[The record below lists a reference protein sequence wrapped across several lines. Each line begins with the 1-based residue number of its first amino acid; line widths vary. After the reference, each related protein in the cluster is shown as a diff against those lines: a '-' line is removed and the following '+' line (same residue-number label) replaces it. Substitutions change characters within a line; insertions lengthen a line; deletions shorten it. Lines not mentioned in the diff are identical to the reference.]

1 MSYCPIILL
10 IFGSYLL
17 GSIPAAY
24 LAGRM
29 LKGVDIRN
37 YGSGIASGSNVWH
50 SITKWA
56 IVPVGIFD
64 LLKGI
69 IPVLVAMQLHLTLG
83 GSEVAAMGI
92 GALAAMAGHSW
103 SIFFKFGGGRGV
115 TPMLGAMSIFAPWE
129 LIIFVAVWVGGLGLF
144 KNSPLFM
151 MVAILVTIISS
162 VFLSN
167 PILTQDEPLTST
179 WFIIGMALMLIMKRI
194 IAERPIPR
202 ENWKQVLLCRFLYD
216 RDTRNRTDWI
226 YRKPIKY
233 TDTKY

>member
-1 MSYCPIILL
+1 MSYYPMILL
-10 IFGSYLL
+10 AIGAYLL
-17 GSIPAAY
+17 GSVPAAY
-24 LAGRM
+24 IAGRA
-29 LKGVDIRN
+29 LKGVDIRQ

-50 SITKWA
+50 SVAKWA

-64 LLKGI
+64 LFKGI
-69 IPVLVAMQLHLTLG
+69 IPVLVAMHLHLTVG
-83 GSEVAAMGI
+83 GSEVAAQGI

-103 SIFFKFGGGRGV
+103 SVFFKFGGGRGV
-115 TPMLGAMSIFAPWE
+115 TPMLGALGFFAPWE

-151 MVAILVTIISS
+151 MIATLAMIIASP
-162 VFLSN
+162 FLSN
-167 PILTQDEPLTST
+167 PYMSPDEPLIST
-179 WFIIGMALMLIMKRI
+179 WFIIGMALLLVMKRL

-202 ENWKQVLLCRFLYD
+202 DNWKQVMLCRLLYD
-216 RDTRNRTDWI
+216 RDTRKRTDWI